1 MEIFQRSIH
10 SSVKQV
16 DDDHLQV
23 TSSLLDLEHSFHLH
37 ITVCTSDGTIE
48 AARATMS
55 KAPLSRCL
63 AGAEGVSRLAGLRIG
78 RGVIKEIN
86 RRLGGPRGCA
96 HMVELVTD
104 AVRLVSM
111 ILIGASVNYWDEL
124 KKTMTEEE
132 IVAEGRKRL
141 RNTCLVFA
149 DDEGRATPRSTRDTE
164 R

>member
-16 DDDHLQV
+16 DGEHLQV
-23 TSSLLDLEHSFHLH
+23 TSALLDLEHSFHLDL
-37 ITVCTSDGTIE
+37 TVRTTDGTIE
-48 AARATMS
+48 AARASMS
-55 KAPLSRCL
+55 KAPLRRCL
-63 AGAEGVSRLAGLRIG
+63 AGAEGVEQLNGLRIG

-111 ILIGASVNYWDEL
+111 IMIGASVNYWDEL

-149 DDEGRATPRSTRDTE
+149 DDRGPRPPDAPRTE